1 MTFDTHLSM
10 TAHKMGQ
17 YWFSK
22 EVEFQRLRNT
32 SGIAVKLLA
41 WTRDL
46 GVVIVP
52 ASINAPWEFITLN
65 AGNLKIA

>member
-22 EVEFQRLRNT
+22 EVEFQCLRNT
-32 SGIAVKLLA
+32 SGIAVKLLV

-46 GVVIVP
+46 GVVYSACQHKCPLGIY
-52 ASINAPWEFITLN
+52 NFKCW
-65 AGNLKIA
+65 